1 MPFIPQD
8 LEAVIFD
15 MDGVLIDS
23 EVLYQKAAMDAAK
36 ALGFPMSA
44 EVQLQT
50 VGLAAD
56 ATEVLL
62 REIMGEEFPFEEY
75 NINLRQVL
83 ATQMMAHV
91 PVKPG
96 VRELL
101 SLLNE
106 LEIPTAVA
114 TSTGYEAAHHHLNRA
129 DLSPHF
135 AAIVTRDDVDNGKP
149 HPEPYLTAAEWLEV
163 EPENCLA
170 LEDSHNGV
178 RAAHG
183 AGMQTIMVP
192 DMLSPTDEMRALTI
206 AIMDDL
212 HLVRHHFEK
221 PA

>member
-1 MPFIPQD
+1 MPFIPHA

-56 ATEVLL
+56 TTEILL

-75 NINLRQVL
+75 NTNLRQVL
-83 ATQMMAHV
+83 ATQLMTHV

-101 SLLNE
+101 TLLNE

-114 TSTGYEAAHHHLNRA
+114 TSTGHEAAHHHLNRA

-192 DMLSPTDEMRALTI
+192 DLLVATEEMRALTI

-212 HLVRHHFEK
+212 HLVRRHFEV
-221 PA
+221 PS